1 MKKLFFVLAA
11 SACMMLAAQ
20 TAHAQLY
27 FGGSIG
33 FTSTSQTNGA
43 TDTKV
48 TGSSFRFAPE
58 VGYQINDK
66 MAAGAAVTFQQ
77 GTPYMGAFDPN
88 DLKSFLTSAGGIASD
103 TQNTGGNGSQR
114 WIGWRMAPYFRY
126 YLFDS
131 RRFDLFVDAV
141 FAYGNFKQQTKA
153 NGNWDVPQG
162 GTNINMLEMG
172 ARPGF
177 RLKFDSGRFAI
188 VGRMG
193 TLGYQKL
200 TQAGTANTGI
210 SRFGFD
216 LDTNNILLGFCISL

>member
-27 FGGSIG
+27 FGGSVG
-33 FTSTSQTNGA
+33 FTMTSLTNGA
-43 TDTKV
+43 ADTKQ
-48 TGSSFRFAPE
+48 TGSSFKLAPE
-58 VGYQINDK
+58 VGFQINDK
-66 MAAGAAVTFQQ
+66 MAAGGNITFQQ
-77 GTPYMGAFDPN
+77 GLPYMGAFDPN
-88 DLKSFLTSAGGIASD
+88 DLKSFLTSSGGMASD
-103 TQNTGGNGSQR
+103 LANTGAAGSQHWSGIR
-114 WIGWRMAPYFRY
+114 FAPYFRY

-131 RRFDLFVDAV
+131 RRFDLFVDATV
-141 FAYGNFKQQTKA
+141 AYGMFKQETKV
-153 NGNWDVPQG
+153 NGVWQDNQG
-162 GTNINMLEMG
+162 TKYNMLEVG

-188 VGRMG
+188 VGRLG
-193 TLGYQKL
+193 TFGYQNL

-216 LDTNNILLGFCISL
+216 LDTNNVLLGFCISL

>member
-27 FGGSIG
+27 FGGSAG
-33 FTSTSQTNGA
+33 FTMTSYTNGA
-43 TDTKV
+43 NDTKT
-48 TGSSFRFAPE
+48 TGSSFKLAPE
-58 VGYQINDK
+58 VGYQISDK
-66 MAAGAAVTFQQ
+66 IAAGATVTFQQ
-77 GTPYMGAFDPN
+77 GLPYMGSLDPN
-88 DLKSFLTSAGGIASD
+88 DLKSFVTSMTGMQSD
-103 TQNTGGNGSQR
+103 MQNTGGNNSQR
-114 WIGWRMAPYFRY
+114 YNGFRMAPYFRY

-131 RRFDLFVDAV
+131 RRFDLFVDAIV
-141 FAYGNFKQQTKA
+141 GYGMFKQETKV
-153 NGNWDVPQG
+153 NGVWQDNQG
-162 GTNINMLEMG
+162 TKFNLLELG

-188 VGRMG
+188 VGRLG
-193 TLGYQKL
+193 TLGYQNI
-200 TQAGTANTGI
+200 TQAGTANTGW